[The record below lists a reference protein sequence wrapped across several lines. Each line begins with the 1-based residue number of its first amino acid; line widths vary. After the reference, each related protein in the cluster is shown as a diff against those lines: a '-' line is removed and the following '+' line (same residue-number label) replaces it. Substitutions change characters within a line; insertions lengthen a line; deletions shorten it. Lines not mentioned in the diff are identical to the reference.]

1 MLEIFTSQLGKSNQR
16 GMRKEDKEKYN
27 YKRIEVYLNPKD
39 AAIFEKK
46 AIHYKNWGPFIRD
59 AVKQFNDKGTV
70 RKLDALNEMVSL
82 YKKHQDELSWLG
94 GNLNQAMK
102 RANELAINGELTQ
115 SYYDNVIFPL
125 VREIQILIC
134 EIKDEQHTIAK
145 KLIRL

>member
-1 MLEIFTSQLGKSNQR
+1 
-16 GMRKEDKEKYN
+16 MRKEDKEKYN

-82 YKKHQDELSWLG
+82 YKKHQDELSWIG
-94 GNLNQAMK
+94 GNLNQAVK
-102 RANELAINGELTQ
+102 RANELAKIGKLDQ
-115 SYYDNVIFPL
+115 FYYSNLLYPRIK
-125 VREIQILIC
+125 EIHELIC
-134 EIKDEQHTIAK
+134 EIKDEQQEIVK
-145 KLIRL
+145 KLIRK